1 MPPPVTTAPF
11 TIDDAMKLT
20 GDKHAWETAP
30 ESEISRFKEMVGIID
45 GKLKWVKPQTVAVDT
60 SMLDYS
66 PFNLSSGSLLS
77 VLSDLYRKKI
87 MCIFRPGH
95 RVVHYNSMKK
105 NEGGLPCEHMFTDST
120 AFTHTSFLIN
130 QCSSIEIYITL
141 SCPKRQSTVTTNG
154 VDDFR

>member
-1 MPPPVTTAPF
+1 MPPPVTPAPF

-66 PFNLSSGSLLS
+66 PLNLSSDSVLS
-77 VLSDLYRKKI
+77 VISDLYRKNI
-87 MCIFRPGH
+87 LCIYRPRH
-95 RVVHYNSMKK
+95 RVVHYNKEI
-105 NEGGLPCEHMFTDST
+105 EGKVSREHMFTDST
-120 AFTHTSFLIN
+120 AFTHTSFSFN
-130 QCSSIEIYITL
+130 KGGRFEIYITL
-141 SCPKRQSTVTTNG
+141 SCPNGESTVATKG
-154 VDDFR
+154 VGDFR